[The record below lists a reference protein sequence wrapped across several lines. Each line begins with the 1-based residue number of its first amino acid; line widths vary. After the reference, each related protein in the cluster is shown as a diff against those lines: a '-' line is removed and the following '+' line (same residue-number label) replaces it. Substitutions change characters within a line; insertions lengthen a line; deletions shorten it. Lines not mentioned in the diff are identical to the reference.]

1 MEEIQ
6 TDKEYYNRFKQDKE
20 FYKSDNTIEN
30 KALLKAFETAL
41 DTRKFE
47 IELYWKR
54 ATYFWA
60 FIAAMFVAY
69 FAVFNSDKIDEIKGV
84 TILISIL
91 GYFFS
96 LGWYFVN
103 RGSKYWQENWEAHVD
118 MLGSKVQ
125 GKLFK
130 TIKKSNLEFKKF
142 NKEYPF
148 SVSKIN
154 QLLSIIMLI
163 TWFGLIIFSI
173 FFSFNKLYYIKNITN
188 AWFFIILIVVLSIL
202 FISTYYFFNNSKSF
216 IKKHELKN
224 AETTFFII
232 D

>member
-1 MEEIQ
+1 MLEK
-6 TDKEYYNRFKQDKE
+6 DKHQEYFARFQEDKDFYLKDDKISNRA
-20 FYKSDNTIEN
+20 IV
-30 KALLKAFETAL
+30 KAFETAL

-69 FAVFNSDKIDEIKGV
+69 FAVLNSDNVNEFKGI

-91 GYFFS
+91 GFFFS

-118 MLGSKVQ
+118 RLGEKVQ
-125 GKLFK
+125 GKLFR
-130 TIKKSNLEFKKF
+130 TIKKSNQNFL
-142 NKEYPF
+142 NLNQEYPF
-148 SVSKIN
+148 SVSKVN
-154 QLLSIIMLI
+154 QQLSLIMVICWFCIFIFSFFYSFDKLVYVNEICNCCFSLIIILSI
-163 TWFGLIIFSI
+163 FSLVFLSYI
-173 FFSFNKLYYIKNITN
+173 FFR
-188 AWFFIILIVVLSIL
+188 
-202 FISTYYFFNNSKSF
+202 NSKSF
-216 IKKHELKN
+216 LLKHKFVDIDDEFIK
-224 AETTFFII
+224 T

>member
-1 MEEIQ
+1 MKEIS
-6 TDKEYYNRFKQDKE
+6 TEKEYFSRFQSKSMNEEDFLINDK
-20 FYKSDNTIEN
+20 I
-30 KALLKAFETAL
+30 LLKAFETAL

-69 FAVFNSDKIDEIKGV
+69 FAVFSSKKIDEIRGF

-103 RGSKYWQENWEAHVD
+103 RGSKYWQKNWEDHVD
-118 MLGSKVQ
+118 LLGSRIQ
-125 GKLFK
+125 GELFS
-130 TIKKSNLEFKKF
+130 TIKNSNQKF
-142 NKEYPF
+142 RKLNKEYPF
-148 SVSKIN
+148 SVSKVN
-154 QLLSIIMLI
+154 QLLSLIMLI
-163 TWFGLIIFSI
+163 TWFGLIVFSI
-173 FFSFNKLYYIKNITN
+173 FFSFDKLNYFNFINKQYFWLWLILILLVLFIFTN
-188 AWFFIILIVVLSIL
+188 WFFRK
-202 FISTYYFFNNSKSF
+202 SKSF
-216 IKKHELKN
+216 IKEHKLKDN
-224 AETTFFII
+224 NTSFFVK

>member
-1 MEEIQ
+1 MKEIS
-6 TDKEYYNRFKQDKE
+6 TEKEYFER
-20 FYKSDNTIEN
+20 FYKPKRKKN
-30 KALLKAFETAL
+30 KILFTAFQTAL

-69 FAVFNSDKIDEIKGV
+69 FAILNSEKINTFKGI
-84 TILISIL
+84 TILIAFL

-118 MLGSKVQ
+118 LLGSKIQ
-125 GKLFK
+125 GELFT
-130 TIKKSNLEFKKF
+130 TIKNSNQCFYKL

-148 SVSKIN
+148 SVSKVN
-154 QLLSIIMLI
+154 QLLSLLMLL
-163 TWFGLIIFSI
+163 TWLGLFIFSI
-173 FFSFNKLYYIKNITN
+173 FFSFDKLYYFNFISEE
-188 AWFFIILIVVLSIL
+188 FFWLVLIILFMLIMIFSK
-202 FISTYYFFNNSKSF
+202 YFFNSSKSF
-216 IKKHELKN
+216 IKNHKIRN
-224 AETTFFII
+224 QNTTFLVK
-232 D
+232 DNNMNL

>member
-1 MEEIQ
+1 MKEIKTIEEYF
-6 TDKEYYNRFKQDKE
+6 KRFEEKKE
-20 FYKSDNTIEN
+20 FYKSNNEISN
-30 KALLKAFETAL
+30 HALLRAFETAL

-125 GKLFK
+125 GELFR
-130 TIKKSNLEFKKF
+130 TIKKSNLEFKKYI
-142 NKEYPF
+142 KEYPF
-148 SVSKIN
+148 SVSKVN
-154 QLLSIIMLI
+154 QLLSLIMLF
-163 TWFGLIIFSI
+163 TWFVLIIFSI
-173 FFSFNKLYYIKNITN
+173 FFSFDKLNYIGSISN
-188 AWFFIILIVVLSIL
+188 IL
-202 FISTYYFFNNSKSF
+202 FVFLFLIIISLLFLLSFYFFKYSKSF
-216 IKKHELKN
+216 IKDHKLQDKD
-224 AETTFFII
+224 TTYFLN